1 VRLGPAT
8 PAPAP
13 DDAALRTAAR
23 EMEAV
28 MLRQMLRS
36 SGVYGGGEGPGAS
49 IREDM
54 FVNALADAVVKA
66 GGLGLADTLARA
78 MGPARA
84 GAAPAPLPG
93 AGRAPGLP
101 AGASGPALLPTEG
114 RVSSPF
120 GLRTDPF
127 TGAPREHRGVDVGAP
142 EGSAIR
148 ASADGIVRA
157 VGPRGGYGNAV
168 EVDHG
173 NGLTTLYAH
182 ASELLVA
189 PGEIV
194 RAGQEIARVG
204 STGRS
209 TGPHLHFEVRVGGK
223 AVDPARVLKVYASRV
238 EADPRSG
245 P

>member
-1 VRLGPAT
+1 
-8 PAPAP
+8 
-13 DDAALRTAAR
+13 
-23 EMEAV
+23 MEAV
-28 MLRQMLRS
+28 LLRQMLRS

-54 FVNALADAVVKA
+54 FVNALADAVVQA
-66 GGLGLADTLARA
+66 GGLGLAETLTRA
-78 MGPARA
+78 MGPA
-84 GAAPAPLPG
+84 AARTAPAPGPALGPAPLPG
-93 AGRAPGLP
+93 LATLP
-101 AGASGPALLPTEG
+101 ADG
-114 RVSSPF
+114 RLSSAF
-120 GLRTDPF
+120 GVRTDPF
-127 TGAPREHRGVDVGAP
+127 TGAPRQHRGVDVGAP
-142 EGSAIR
+142 QGSAIR
-148 ASADGIVRA
+148 ATADGIVRA
-157 VGPRGGYGNAV
+157 AGPRGGYGNAV

-194 RAGQEIARVG
+194 RAGQEIGRVG

-223 AVDPARVLKVYASRV
+223 AVDPARVLKVYAARV